1 MSYNFDEDMKANS
14 FDVLAAACDALT
26 ETQKPALE
34 SLLDLHGIASSFIE
48 YSGQRVPISLLDR
61 WDVLQLKGV
70 DLLTDAQLDSVKL
83 KNEVRRLQESQW
95 LQCIAPV
102 IVLNQGIDNSVDLR
116 FSREQ
121 LHTVHIWKIQWEGGQ
136 TSESEFTPSAL
147 QEQESADIGGEHISA
162 RRLYLSELETAP
174 LGYHELT
181 IATKDVAQNALEKF
195 EITSS
200 LIIAPQ
206 RCYEPDWSTEGR
218 RVWGFSVQLYSVRS
232 ESNWGMGDFS
242 DLSRLVSL
250 SSSCGAG
257 FLALNPLHALDP
269 QRPEECSPYSPND
282 RRRLNILYID
292 PTVEPEYSGSESV
305 QKLVSTLAWEKSLF
319 KIKEKTVIDYRMIAQ
334 KKRQVLAL
342 MFAYFLKFE
351 LAKKSTRAKHYMD
364 FVKRE
369 GESLNYFAGFEV
381 ERDFARGTS
390 ELEKDPRFVLYTQ
403 WLADGQLTQCQVKAK
418 ALGLSIGLIRDL
430 AVGSS
435 AGGAE
440 IGQNSDLFC
449 TQTSVGAPPDPL
461 APQGQNWGLPPMDPM
476 KMRASGYRHFINL
489 LRTNMASCGALRI
502 DHVMALMRL
511 WWCPRFPG
519 RGHGSYVAY
528 PVAELF
534 SILRLESQRNRCVV
548 IGEDLGVV
556 PPEIRQYLD
565 GSGIYSN
572 VLFYF
577 EKYDGHH
584 FKRPEDFKEK
594 ALAMVANHDV
604 PTLAAWWNSADLTLR
619 RNLELIEND
628 DELSSQ
634 LSRRDEERKQI
645 LHLLQNQW
653 LAPSGWTVD
662 NSHNKLDYALCA
674 AIFRLCAR
682 SKSQLVSIQLE
693 DLVLYEM
700 PVNIPGTCSEYPNW
714 QRKLPVSLEEIFAT
728 AGQEKLL
735 EGFLLERG

>member
-1 MSYNFDEDMKANS
+1 MSYNFEEDMKENS
-14 FDVLAAACDALT
+14 FEVLAAACEALT
-26 ETQKPALE
+26 ETQKLE
-34 SLLDLHGIASSFIE
+34 LEFLLDLHGIASSFIE
-48 YSGQRVPISLLDR
+48 YSGQRVAISLLDR

-70 DLLTDAQLDSVKL
+70 DLLTDAQLDSAKL
-83 KNEVRRLQESQW
+83 ASEVRRLQESHW

-102 IVLNQGIDNSVDLR
+102 IVLNQGADNCVDLR
-116 FSREQ
+116 FASEQ
-121 LHTVHIWKIQWEGGQ
+121 LDNIYICQIHWEGGY
-136 TSESEFTPSAL
+136 TTETEFIPSAL
-147 QEQESADIGGEHISA
+147 EEYESANIAGEQISA
-162 RRLYLSELETAP
+162 RRLYLSELESAP

-181 IATKDVAQNALEKF
+181 IATKNAPQDATEKS
-195 EITSS
+195 EIASS
-200 LIIAPQ
+200 LIIAPH
-206 RCYEPDWSTEGR
+206 RCYEPDWSIEGR
-218 RVWGFSVQLYSVRS
+218 RIWGFSVQLYSVRS

-250 SSSCGAG
+250 SSQCGAG

-269 QRPEECSPYSPND
+269 QRPEECSPYSPSD

-292 PTVEPEYSGSESV
+292 PTIEPEFANSESV
-305 QKLVSTLAWEKSLF
+305 QRLVCTLAWEKSLA
-319 KIKEKTVIDYRMIAQ
+319 KIKERTVIDYRVIAQ
-334 KKRQVLAL
+334 KKRQVLVL
-342 MFAYFLKFE
+342 MFAYFLKFD
-351 LAKKSTRAKHYMD
+351 LAKDSARAKQYMD

-369 GESLNYFAGFEV
+369 GEALSYFAGFEV

-403 WLADGQLTQCQVKAK
+403 WLADGQLRQCQMKAK

-440 IGQNSDLFC
+440 ISQNSDLFC

-476 KMRASGYRHFINL
+476 KMQASAYRHFVNL

-534 SILRLESQRNRCVV
+534 AILRLESQRNRCVV

-577 EKYDGHH
+577 EKYDGYH

-604 PTLAAWWNSADLTLR
+604 PTLAAWWNGADLKLR

-628 DELSSQ
+628 DELASQ
-634 LSRRDEERKQI
+634 LSHRDEERKQI
-645 LHLLQNQW
+645 LHLLQDQW

-662 NSHNKLDYALCA
+662 NSHHKMDYGLCA

-714 QRKLPVSLEEIFAT
+714 QRKLPVSLEEMFAT
-728 AGQEKLL
+728 ASHEKLL